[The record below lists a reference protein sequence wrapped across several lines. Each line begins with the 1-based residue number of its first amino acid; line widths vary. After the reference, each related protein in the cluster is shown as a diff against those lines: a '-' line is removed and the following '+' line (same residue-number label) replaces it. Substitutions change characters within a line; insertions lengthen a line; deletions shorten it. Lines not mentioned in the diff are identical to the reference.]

1 MPVELRPGRL
11 LGILMPPLA
20 QFWAQVTLVV
30 PKRKRSV
37 ASQAIDRLFIGSLW
51 TMNLKKE

>member
-1 MPVELRPGRL
+1 MELRPGRL